1 MSIDLATRPHAHQAA
16 STPAAPPRPVR
27 VGVLGAG
34 EQSTVHL
41 LPALLRLPLA
51 RITVLADPMTARR
64 DRLADRLGVPVRL
77 SNVTEV
83 VASGQVDCL
92 VAACPPLAH
101 EQIATAAIEAGVPV
115 FVEKPP
121 AVSTAA
127 LTELAAAAESAGVL
141 TGVGMNFR
149 WAAPIHRL
157 RQELTSPAYGTPSML
172 SVRHVA
178 SKPTDPMWDLPL
190 WRTFLLAQAIHPI
203 DLLLTLAGSPVVDI
217 QPACRLAGNGT
228 WLGLQ
233 LQHANDAISTLVCGN
248 QAPRFEHRVEVT
260 TTAGIT
266 ATLTDLAELNVAGGS
281 TDDTGLQQRG
291 TSSRWRPSPLDVG
304 YDRTGFGGELAAF
317 CAAVAAGGRFAPSLS
332 DLVPTYQIMDQL
344 NPTGG
349 TR

>member
-1 MSIDLATRPHAHQAA
+1 MSIDLATRPHARHTVG
-16 STPAAPPRPVR
+16 TPAGPPRPVR

-34 EQSTVHL
+34 EQSTSHL
-41 LPALLRLPLA
+41 LPALLRLPHA
-51 RITVLADPMTARR
+51 RITVLADPVPSRR
-64 DRLADRLGVPVRL
+64 DRLAERLGVPVRL
-77 SNVTEV
+77 SSVTEV

-92 VAACPPLAH
+92 VAACPPQAH
-101 EQIATAAIEAGVPV
+101 EEIAAAAIEAGVPV

-127 LTELAAAAESAGVL
+127 LTELAAAAESAGVI

-149 WAAPIHRL
+149 WAAPIHRI
-157 RQELTSPAYGTPSML
+157 REVLTGPPRGIPSMI

-178 SKPTDPMWDLPL
+178 SKPTGPMWDLPL

-203 DLLLTLAGSPVVDI
+203 DLLLTLAGSPAVDI
-217 QPACRLAGNGT
+217 QPACRLAGSGV

-233 LQHANDAISTLVCGN
+233 LQHANDTISTLVCGN

-266 ATLTDLAELNVAGGS
+266 AALSDLAELNIAGVSADHTRPGQ
-281 TDDTGLQQRG
+281 GG

-317 CAAVAAGGRFAPSLS
+317 CAAVATSHRFTPSLA
-332 DLVPTYQIMDQL
+332 DLVPTYRIMDQL

-349 TR
+349 T

>member
-1 MSIDLATRPHAHQAA
+1 MTTDLATRPHPHHTAG
-16 STPAAPPRPVR
+16 TPTAPPRPVR
-27 VGVLGAG
+27 VGILGAG
-34 EQSTVHL
+34 EQSTAHL
-41 LPALLRLPLA
+41 LPALLRLPDA
-51 RITVLADPMTARR
+51 RITVLADPVTARR
-64 DRLADRLGVPVRL
+64 DRLAERLGVPVRL
-77 SNVTEV
+77 NNVAEV
-83 VASGQVDCL
+83 VASGQVDCI
-92 VAACPPLAH
+92 VAACPPQAH
-101 EQIATAAIEAGVPV
+101 EQIAAAAIEAGVPV

-127 LTELAAAAESAGVL
+127 LTELAAAAGTAGVL

-157 RQELTSPAYGTPSML
+157 RQELTDPPHGTSSMI

-178 SKPTDPMWDLPL
+178 SKPTASMWDLPL

-217 QPACRLAGNGT
+217 QPACRLAGSGI

-266 ATLTDLAELNVAGGS
+266 ATLNDLAELNIAGVNA
-281 TDDTGLQQRG
+281 DHTGPGQRG

-304 YDRTGFGGELAAF
+304 YYRTGFGGELAAF
-317 CAAVAAGGRFAPSLS
+317 CAAVATGNQFTPSLA
-332 DLVPTYQIMDQL
+332 DLVPTYRIMDQL
-344 NPTGG
+344 CPTGG